1 MVDLTRLL
9 KHLLPPTWWLLRR
22 AFPASTLAAIETAV
36 TAAERGHRGEIR
48 FAVEA
53 SLGLPALLRG
63 QSARERA
70 VEVFAQLRVWDTAE
84 NNGVLIYVLLADHDV
99 EIVADRG
106 ITAKVDQTEWD
117 NIARLMEQHY
127 RAGDF
132 RQGTFK
138 GIRRVS
144 ELLARHFPPGEDN
157 PNELSNKPVLL
168 KR

>member
-1 MVDLTRLL
+1 MVKRLL
-9 KHLLPPTWWLLRR
+9 KHLFMPPWMMWKH
-22 AFPASTLAAIETAV
+22 FPPARLAEIESAIRESET
-36 TAAERGHRGEIR
+36 RHNGEIR
-48 FAVEA
+48 FAVETA
-53 SLGLPALLRG
+53 LPAL
-63 QSARERA
+63 A
-70 VEVFAQLRVWDTAE
+70 VWKGMTGRQAALDTFSTLRVWDTE
-84 NNGVLIYVLLADHDV
+84 NNSGVLIYLLLADHDI

-106 ITAKVDQTEWD
+106 IAARVEQSEWD
-117 NIARLMEQHY
+117 DIARHMEQHY

-132 RQGTFK
+132 SEGTFE

>member
-1 MVDLTRLL
+1 MVSRML
-9 KHLLPPTWWLLRR
+9 KHLFMPSWLLWRY
-22 AFPASTLAAIETAV
+22 FPPALLAEIESAIRESETSH
-36 TAAERGHRGEIR
+36 TGEIR
-48 FAVEA
+48 FAVET
-53 SLGLPALLRG
+53 SLPLSALWRG
-63 QSARERA
+63 VSGRQAAMGAFSD
-70 VEVFAQLRVWDTAE
+70 LRVWDTE
-84 NNGVLIYVLLADHDV
+84 NNSGVLIYLLLADHDI

-117 NIARLMEQHY
+117 NIARLMERHY

-132 RQGTFK
+132 RQGTFE

-144 ELLARHFPPGEDN
+144 ELLARHFPPGETN